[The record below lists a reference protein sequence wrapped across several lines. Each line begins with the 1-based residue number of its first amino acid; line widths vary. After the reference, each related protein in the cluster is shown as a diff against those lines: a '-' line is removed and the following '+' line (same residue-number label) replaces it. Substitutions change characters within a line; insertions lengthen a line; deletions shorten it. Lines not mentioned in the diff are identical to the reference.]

1 MTSVTSST
9 IISTTSSLFSFALSV
24 CFAGETYSKAKL
36 AGVFCTI
43 AGTVMVAFA
52 DANGDDDNTE
62 GESRDVSSVLAGDG
76 VALIG
81 AIAYSCYTV
90 LIKVYVPNDDAVA
103 MPLLFGYLGMLNALI
118 LAPFLFLAA
127 VFSRGGIFEN
137 LSPEVFGL
145 ICLGGLFDNVLS
157 DYLWARAVVLTTPT
171 IATVGLSLTIPL
183 AFLSDAFFNAVVP
196 SPLSALGALTVIAGF
211 ILVNVGD
218 GSFESR
224 AAYLTM
230 KARAAGRWLKATCRL
245 T

>member
-1 MTSVTSST
+1 
-9 IISTTSSLFSFALSV
+9 LFSFALSV
-24 CFAGETYSKAKL
+24 CFAGESYSKAKL
-36 AGVFCTI
+36 AGVCCTI
-43 AGTVMVAFA
+43 AGTVMVAYA
-52 DANGDDDNTE
+52 DATGDDDAADGDSVE
-62 GESRDVSSVLAGDG
+62 VPSVLLGDG
-76 VALIG
+76 IALIG

-90 LIKVYVPNDDAVA
+90 VIKIYVPNDDAVA

-118 LAPFLFLAA
+118 LAPALLLAA

-145 ICLGGLFDNVLS
+145 ICLEGLFDNVLS

-183 AFLSDAFFNAVVP
+183 AFLSDAFFNGVVP

-218 GSFESR
+218 GSCESR
-224 AAYLTM
+224 SKFILMKGVAAF
-230 KARAAGRWLKATCRL
+230 RWLKALCRL
-245 T
+245 S